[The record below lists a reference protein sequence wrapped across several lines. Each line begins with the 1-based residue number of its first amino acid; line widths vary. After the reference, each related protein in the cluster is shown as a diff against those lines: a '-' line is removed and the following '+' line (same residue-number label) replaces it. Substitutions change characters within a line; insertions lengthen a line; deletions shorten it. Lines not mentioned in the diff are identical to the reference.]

1 MAAVPPPSD
10 EDEPDA
16 VAFGIP
22 ALDDRLRRT
31 DVDFPIRAEE
41 LVDELGNPDV
51 PYDPSGRTISL
62 SEAVD
67 RSGRDRFETRR
78 DFLNALHPVFED
90 ARSSG
95 GIRGWLERFI
105 PL

>member
-1 MAAVPPPSD
+1 MAAVPPSSD

-31 DVDFPIRAEE
+31 DVNFPIPAGE
-41 LVDELGNPDV
+41 LIDELGDPDV
-51 PYDPSGRTISL
+51 PYDPSGRTITL

-78 DFLNALHPVFED
+78 DLLNALHPVFEE
-90 ARSSG
+90 ARSRG
-95 GIRGWLERFI
+95 GIREWLERFI